1 MSWGP
6 PLQGP
11 QLKARA
17 TARAAAAAG
26 NLGPAAR
33 SIDAS
38 GGLAKLCKQVDVTP
52 CLLYYLGAL

>member
-11 QLKARA
+11 QLKAGA
-17 TARAAAAAG
+17 TASAAAAAAAAAG

-38 GGLAKLCKQVDVTP
+38 GGPREAV
-52 CLLYYLGAL
+52 